1 MRLNKIKTKISSK
14 LSNLQPRTHNL
25 KPKMEAYII
34 DGVRTPIGN
43 YQGTLASVRPDDL
56 GALVIKSVVAKNPN
70 IPTNAYDD
78 VIMGCANQAGE
89 DNRNVARMS
98 LLLAG
103 LPYTVPGE
111 TVNRLCSSGLS
122 AIINANRAIKAGDG
136 HLFIAGGIENMTRG
150 PLVVSKPSSAYGTD
164 SKMYDSSFGWRF
176 INPKMHAM
184 FGTDAMGETAENL
197 VEKYN
202 ITREDQDAFA
212 LHSQQKATAA
222 QTSGRLAK
230 EIITVEIPQ
239 RKGEPIQFSKDE
251 FIKPNTSKEGLTKL
265 RPAFK
270 KDGSVT
276 AGNASGLNDGACATI
291 IASEEAVKKYNLK
304 PLARIVSSSVV
315 GVEPRIMGIGPVEAT
330 KKALEKANLTLDQID
345 IIELNEAFAAQS
357 IACIRELGLKDND
370 PRINPNGGAIAIGH
384 PLGVTGA
391 RIAYSAALELQLTG
405 KRYALITMCIG
416 VGQGYA
422 AIIERVAE

>member
-1 MRLNKIKTKISSK
+1 
-14 LSNLQPRTHNL
+14 
-25 KPKMEAYII
+25 MESYII
-34 DGVRTPIGN
+34 DGVRTPIGS
-43 YQGTLASVRPDDL
+43 YQGTLSSVRADDL
-56 GALVIKSVVAKNPN
+56 GALVIKTVVANNPN

-111 TVNRLCSSGLS
+111 TVNRLCASGLS
-122 AIINANRAIKAGDG
+122 AIISASRAIKAGDG
-136 HLFIAGGIENMTRG
+136 HIFIAGGIENMTRG
-150 PLVVSKPSSAYGTD
+150 PLVVSKPSAAYGTD

-176 INPKMHAM
+176 INPKLHAM

-202 ITREDQDAFA
+202 ISREDQDAFA

-222 QTSGRLAK
+222 QASGRLAK
-230 EIITVEIPQ
+230 EIVTVEIPQ
-239 RKGEPIQFSKDE
+239 RKGDPIQFSKDE
-251 FIKPNTSKEGLTKL
+251 FVKPNTSMEGLSTL

-276 AGNASGLNDGACATI
+276 AGNASGLNDGAAATI
-291 IASEEAVKKYNLK
+291 VASAEAVQQYNLK
-304 PLARIVSSSVV
+304 PLARIVSSAVV

-330 KKALEKANLTLDQID
+330 KIALTKADLTLDQID
-345 IIELNEAFAAQS
+345 IIELNEAFASQS
-357 IACIRELGLKDND
+357 IACLRELGLKDND
-370 PRINPNGGAIAIGH
+370 PRVNPNGGAIAIGH

-422 AIIERVAE
+422 AIIERV

>member
-1 MRLNKIKTKISSK
+1 MTAV
-14 LSNLQPRTHNL
+14 LSAVCNL
-25 KPKMEAYII
+25 KMEAYII
-34 DGVRTPIGN
+34 DGVRTPIGS
-43 YQGTLASVRPDDL
+43 YQGTLAAVRPDDL
-56 GALVIKSVVAKNPN
+56 GALVIKAVTEKNPN
-70 IPTNAYDD
+70 IPTDAYDD

-122 AIINANRAIKAGDG
+122 AIIGANRAIKAGDG
-136 HLFIAGGIENMTRG
+136 HVFIAGGIENMTRG
-150 PLVVSKPSSAYGTD
+150 PLVVSKPSAAYGTD

-176 INPKMHAM
+176 VNPKMHAM
-184 FGTDAMGETAENL
+184 FGTEAMGETAENL
-197 VEKYN
+197 VEKYG
-202 ITREDQDAFA
+202 ISREDQDAFA
-212 LHSQQKATAA
+212 LNSQQKAAAA
-222 QTSGRLAK
+222 QNSGRLAK
-230 EIITVEIPQ
+230 EIVTVEIPQ
-239 RKGEPIQFSKDE
+239 RKGDPIQFSKDE
-251 FIKPNTSKEGLTKL
+251 FVKPSTSMEGLSKL

-276 AGNASGLNDGACATI
+276 AGNASGLNDGAAATI

-304 PLARIVSSSVV
+304 PLARIVSSAVV
-315 GVEPRIMGIGPVEAT
+315 GVEPRIMGIGPVDAT
-330 KKALEKANLTLDQID
+330 KKALEKAGLTLDRID

-422 AIIERVAE
+422 VIIERV

>member
-1 MRLNKIKTKISSK
+1 MR
-14 LSNLQPRTHNL
+14 
-25 KPKMEAYII
+25 A
-34 DGVRTPIGN
+34 
-43 YQGTLASVRPDDL
+43 DDL
-56 GALVIKSVVAKNPN
+56 GALVIKQLVENNPN
-70 IPTNAYDD
+70 IPAAAYDD

-103 LPYTVPGE
+103 LPHTVPGE

-122 AIINANRAIKAGDG
+122 AIIHANRAIKAGDG
-136 HLFIAGGIENMTRG
+136 EVFIAGGVENMTRG
-150 PLVVSKPSSAYGTD
+150 PLVVSKPSSAFGTD

-176 INPKMHAM
+176 VNPKLHALY
-184 FGTDAMGETAENL
+184 GTDAMGETAENL
-197 VEKYN
+197 VDHYT
-202 ITREDQDAFA
+202 ISRQDQDAFA

-222 QTSGRLAK
+222 QASGRLEQ
-230 EIITVEIPQ
+230 EIVPVEIPQ
-239 RKGEPIQFSKDE
+239 RKGDALVFTKDE
-251 FIKPNTSKEGLTKL
+251 FIKPNTSLEGLAKL

-276 AGNASGLNDGACATI
+276 AGNASGLNDGACATL
-291 IASEEAVKKYNLK
+291 IASAQAVQQYNLK
-304 PLARIVSSSVV
+304 PLARIVSSVVV
-315 GVEPRIMGIGPVEAT
+315 GVEPRIMGIGPVEAS
-330 KKALEKANLTLDQID
+330 KKALEKAGLTLDQMD
-345 IIELNEAFAAQS
+345 VIELNEAFAAQS
-357 IACIRELGLKDND
+357 IACIRALGLQDND

-405 KRYALITMCIG
+405 KRFALITMCIG

-422 AIIERVAE
+422 VIIERA